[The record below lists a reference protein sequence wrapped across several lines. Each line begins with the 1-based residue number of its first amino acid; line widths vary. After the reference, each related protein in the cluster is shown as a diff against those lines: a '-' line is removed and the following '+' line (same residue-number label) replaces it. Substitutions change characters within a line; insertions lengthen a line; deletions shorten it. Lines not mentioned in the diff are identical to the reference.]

1 MIGADLI
8 TGDGGGACWSGALLF
23 PLRYFPALFQ
33 SYQFTD

>member
-1 MIGADLI
+1 VLI
-8 TGDGGGACWSGALLF
+8 LLQAAVAVHVGQGRFLF